1 MTRLWRM
8 RLSREG
14 VYYCL
19 VVLAV
24 LSGAVGRQL
33 NLLMLVGSVLA
44 GPFLFSLIYG
54 RLALRRLAVERKLP
68 THLHAAER
76 LAVDVSVTNHRR
88 WLGVWGVEVQD
99 VVRRE
104 EASGLAEQ
112 VSAAVFFTHVASGE
126 TSQVRYAGRLPR
138 RGRYRFGPLRLV
150 SRFPL
155 GLVRHSRTVP
165 DTSTLIVHPKLG
177 RLTQNWAHIAR
188 ENASGGQRMQRRGL
202 LEGEF
207 HGLRDWR
214 AGDSRRWI
222 HWRTSARRG
231 VLVVR
236 QFERRRSEDLAVLVD
251 LWQPQDPSEAE
262 RENVETAVSF
272 VASVIAEACGQ
283 LGRQLV
289 LSVAAEQSLHHSGP
303 ASPMFFREQ
312 MDALSLVAPHGLAE
326 FPRSLGRSLAMVPD
340 SMSTL
345 VVSTRRIDWQS
356 LRAAAS
362 ENDARIDG
370 RAVQGVEVTSPLF
383 GRYFQA

>member
-1 MTRLWRM
+1 MTRLWRT
-8 RLSREG
+8 RLTREG
-14 VYYCL
+14 LYYCL

-68 THLHAAER
+68 SHLHAAER
-76 LAVDVSVTNHRR
+76 LAVDVNVTNHRG
-88 WLGVWGVEVQD
+88 WLSVWGVEVQD
-99 VVRRE
+99 VVQRE
-104 EASGLAEQ
+104 GARGAAEEG
-112 VSAAVFFTHVASGE
+112 SAAVFFTHVAAGE
-126 TSQVRYAGRLPR
+126 TSQIRYSGRLPR
-138 RGRYRFGPLRLV
+138 RGRYCFGPLRLV

-155 GLVRHSRTVP
+155 GLVRHSRVVP

-177 RLTQNWAHIAR
+177 RLTRNWAHIAR
-188 ENASGGQRMQRRGL
+188 ENATGGQRMQRRGM

-214 AGDSRRWI
+214 PGDSRRWI

-231 VLVVR
+231 ALAVR
-236 QFERRRSEDLAVLVD
+236 QFEQRRSEDLAVLVD
-251 LWQPQDPSEAE
+251 LWQPENPTDAD

-272 VASVIAEACGQ
+272 AASVIAEACGQ

-289 LSVAAEQSLHHSGP
+289 LSVAAEQPLHHAGP

-312 MDALSLVAPHGLAE
+312 MDALSLVAPHGQVE
-326 FPRSLGRSLAMVPD
+326 FPRSLGQSLAMVPD

-345 VVSTRRIDWQS
+345 IVSTRRIDWQS
-356 LRAAAS
+356 LRAAAAAF
-362 ENDARIDG
+362 DARIDG
-370 RAVQGVEVTSPLF
+370 RAVQGVEVISPLF

>member
-1 MTRLWRM
+1 MTRLWRT

-68 THLHAAER
+68 SHLHAAQR
-76 LAVDVSVTNHRR
+76 LAVDLSVTNHRR

-99 VVRRE
+99 VLRRE
-104 EASGLAEQ
+104 EASGSAED
-112 VSAAVFFTHVASGE
+112 VSAAVFFTHVAAGE

-138 RGRYRFGPLRLV
+138 RGRYRFGPLRLM

-155 GLVRHSRTVP
+155 GLVRHSRIVP

-177 RLTQNWAHIAR
+177 QLTRNWAHIAR

-214 AGDSRRWI
+214 PGDSRRWV

-231 VLVVR
+231 ALVVR
-236 QFERRRSEDLAVLVD
+236 QFEQRRSEDLALLVD
-251 LWQPQDPSEAE
+251 LWQPQDPSDEQ

-289 LSVAAEQSLHHSGP
+289 LSVAADQPLHHSGP

-326 FPRSLGRSLAMVPD
+326 FPRSLGQSLAMVPGT
-340 SMSTL
+340 MSTL

-356 LRAAAS
+356 LRAAAA
-362 ENDARIDG
+362 EFDARIDG

-383 GRYFQA
+383 SRYFQA